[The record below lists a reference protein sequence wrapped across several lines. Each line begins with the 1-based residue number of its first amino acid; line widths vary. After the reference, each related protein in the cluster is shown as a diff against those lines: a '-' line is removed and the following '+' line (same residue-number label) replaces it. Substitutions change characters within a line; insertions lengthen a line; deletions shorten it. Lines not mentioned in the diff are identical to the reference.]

1 MTAINPMPG
10 AALAAALAVMAW
22 SPGEPS
28 AIELAALE

>member
-10 AALAAALAVMAW
+10 AALAAALAVMAQR
-22 SPGEPS
+22 PGEPS

>member
-10 AALAAALAVMAW
+10 AALAAALAVLARG
-22 SPGEPS
+22 PGEPS

>member
-10 AALAAALAVMAW
+10 AALAAALAVLAR